1 LYIFLISHFYFSP
14 WCLTNLVSPKS
25 FSHLAVME
33 LEKEYITLNTVGD
46 MIVMTGG
53 AGYTEYVF

>member
-1 LYIFLISHFYFSP
+1 
-14 WCLTNLVSPKS
+14 
-25 FSHLAVME
+25 ME